1 MPNENRPSRPPLRP
15 LLPLARYAWKHRGRA
30 GLAVLALMISSAGT
44 LAVPFA
50 LRRMIDY
57 GFSQSSGGAIDA
69 YFLAVAAA
77 VLTIALAAAARYY
90 LITTLGER
98 IVAELR
104 ADVFAHLTELDAA
117 FYDGAR
123 TGELMS
129 RLTADT
135 TQIKAAFGSSASVA
149 LRNLVMLIGSTALM
163 VATSPK
169 LSLVVV
175 IAVPVVMAPLIAAG
189 RLVRRRSRHAQDSL
203 AEASAY
209 AAENL
214 AAVATMQAYG
224 EERATRAR
232 FARAVEAAYDAA
244 RAAARSRAI
253 LIAIAVSLA
262 FLSIVGVLWLGA
274 HDVLAGRMSGGL
286 LSQFVLFAV
295 LAATSLGELS
305 QVWKRSLRDRRRRGA
320 HHRASR
326 GRSQDSCAPASRS
339 PGRRRRAAKS
349 SLTASASLTLRRR
362 TTRCSTA

>member
-1 MPNENRPSRPPLRP
+1 MPNENRPSRPTLRP
-15 LLPLARYAWKHRGRA
+15 LIPLARYALEQRGRA
-30 GLAVLALMISSAGT
+30 ALAVLALLISSAGT

-98 IVAELR
+98 IVAKLR

-135 TQIKAAFGSSASVA
+135 TQIKAAFASSASVA
-149 LRNLVMLIGSTALM
+149 LRNLVMLFGSTALM

-169 LSLVVV
+169 LSLVVAV
-175 IAVPVVMAPLIAAG
+175 AVPVVMAPLIAAG

-224 EERATRAR
+224 EERATSAR
-232 FARAVEAAYDAA
+232 FSRAVEGAYDAA
-244 RAAARSRAI
+244 RAAASSRAI

-274 HDVLAGRMSGGL
+274 RDVLGDG
-286 LSQFVLFAV
+286 
-295 LAATSLGELS
+295 
-305 QVWKRSLRDRRRRGA
+305 
-320 HHRASR
+320 
-326 GRSQDSCAPASRS
+326 
-339 PGRRRRAAKS
+339 
-349 SLTASASLTLRRR
+349 
-362 TTRCSTA
+362 